1 MNKARGF
8 LVALVVLIFFIGTS
22 LAEIYKW
29 VDDNGV
35 MHFSDT
41 QPAHISD
48 WEEEQN
54 PASSNQ
60 TLQNSGLQKVKLDT
74 DTISEILDQLEGDE
88 EETEDKQQPAVEL
101 YVTSWCPWCNKAKSF
116 FISRGITFTEY
127 NIEKDQEAAR
137 RMRSLTKSRGVPFAV
152 INGRQI
158 QGYSEADYSQ
168 ALQN

>member
-1 MNKARGF
+1 MNRARGF
-8 LVALVVLIFFIGTS
+8 LTALVVLIFSVGTS
-22 LAEIYKW
+22 SAEIYKW

-41 QPAHISD
+41 QPGHISD
-48 WEEEQN
+48 WEEEETS
-54 PASSNQ
+54 ASSNQ
-60 TLQNSGLQKVKLDT
+60 TLQNSGSQKVKLDT
-74 DTISEILDQLEGDE
+74 DTISEILDQLKGDE
-88 EETEDKQQPAVEL
+88 EETENKQQPTVEL
-101 YVTSWCPWCNKAKSF
+101 YVTSWCPWCKKAKSF
-116 FISRGITFTEY
+116 FSSGGIAFTEY

-152 INGRQI
+152 INGRHI